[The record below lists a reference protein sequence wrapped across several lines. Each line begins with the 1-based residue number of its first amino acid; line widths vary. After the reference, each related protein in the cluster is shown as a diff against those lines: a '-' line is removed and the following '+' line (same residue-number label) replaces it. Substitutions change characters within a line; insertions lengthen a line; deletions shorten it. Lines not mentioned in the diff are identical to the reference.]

1 MTCREVMTENPKC
14 CAPTDTAARVA
25 KIMKIENVGSVPV
38 CEDRHSKKIIG
49 VITDRDLTVK
59 VVAKGSDPNNVEV
72 KDVMTRNPITCNSDE
87 DLERAME
94 SMEQHQVRRIP
105 VVANGGT
112 LVGIITQA
120 DIAMRSEEPRKIAEV
135 LQYISK
141 RSLQPV

>member
-1 MTCREVMTENPKC
+1 VTCREVMTENPKC
-14 CAPTDTAARVA
+14 CAPTNTAARVA

-87 DLERAME
+87 DVERAME
-94 SMEQHQVRRIP
+94 SMEKHQLRRIP

-112 LVGIITQA
+112 LVGIITQT
-120 DIAMRSEEPRKIAEV
+120 DIAMRSEEPRKN
-135 LQYISK
+135 
-141 RSLQPV
+141 R